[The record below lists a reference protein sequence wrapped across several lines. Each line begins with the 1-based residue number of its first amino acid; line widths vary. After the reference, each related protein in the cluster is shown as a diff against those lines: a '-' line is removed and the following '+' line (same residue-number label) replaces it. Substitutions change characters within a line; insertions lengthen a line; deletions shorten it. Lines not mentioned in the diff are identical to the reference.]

1 MYIVNP
7 LKKFGGTS
15 ALFSTHPPIAD
26 RINRLRQ
33 LTGEA
38 PLDGR
43 AVTAM
48 AGLQ

>member
-7 LKKFGGTS
+7 LKKVGGGS
-15 ALFSTHPPIAD
+15 ALFSTHPPIVD

-33 LTGEA
+33 LTGDT
-38 PLDGR
+38 PLDRR